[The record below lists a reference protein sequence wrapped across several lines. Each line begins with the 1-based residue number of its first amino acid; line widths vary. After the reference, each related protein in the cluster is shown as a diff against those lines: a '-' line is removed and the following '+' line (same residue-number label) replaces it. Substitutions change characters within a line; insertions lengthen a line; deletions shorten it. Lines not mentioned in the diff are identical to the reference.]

1 MKQITAILFLIFFCH
16 FNPLYSQTK
25 TPYEKKVDQIMT
37 EMCKAI
43 GVKNSLIQMALK
55 LNDWDIVRTSQ
66 DFAFKCKMMDKN
78 ELLVVVLATE
88 QKLKEAEKIKTEV
101 DFKKKK
107 GKEVKEKQQ
116 KEQQLSSNL
125 KRFSDLTKLKS
136 EIKSE
141 FLKWAKKGEF
151 ETNSEYQTRT
161 KYKEQVIDSISFEFI
176 SRRLNSLAQKDC
188 TNTDEVPYYIELLNY
203 NADMQMYNVDFVCR
217 SHTGFPYCGTY
228 QNYDERFS
236 GILNL
241 NTENAKKIKQLSGKY
256 RFFTNS
262 DADVIWFCNRAIN
275 YSVKLTDW
283 LISSNGY
290 FFPRKYEILN
300 ETIQINNQNST
311 PLNNLT
317 FNTSDLELTEYFNSS
332 HIINI
337 ENFNSRK
344 LLLKKEKM
352 IKLAENQVAENNL
365 DKALK
370 FYKEA
375 NLIQNTED
383 IKLKIEE
390 IDLKIIERKRK
401 ELITSAEQFLI
412 DGTAMSSVE
421 KLEKSKELFNQA
433 NKLKFI
439 ENDQFKIL
447 EIEEKIIKIKQNA
460 LIELAEQN
468 QKSGK
473 MSKSIENLEDAQKL
487 KQRNDLMIKIQEL
500 KKDRFTAISNHQK
513 LDSLFT
519 LVQSEKLKL
528 FNEIVTSSS
537 LDDIKNGYGLKYLD
551 CKTAIVTKIDSLW
564 SEISNNNSEI
574 NRNRN
579 LEVWDDKSEEF
590 IQKLN
595 EFRNELGKN
604 SNFEINVQK
613 ALLVKD
619 KKYLKIFKEDNVNV
633 IIDVILKTN

>member
-1 MKQITAILFLIFFCH
+1 MKQITAILFLTFFCH
-16 FNPLYSQTK
+16 FNSLYSQTK
-25 TPYEKKVDQIMT
+25 TPYEKKVDKIMT
-37 EMCKAI
+37 EMCKVI
-43 GVKNSLIQMALK
+43 GVENSLIQMALK

-107 GKEVKEKQQ
+107 VKEVKEKQQ

-141 FLKWAKKGEF
+141 FLKWVKKGEF

-161 KYKEQVIDSISFEFI
+161 KYKEQIIDSISFEFI
-176 SRRLNSLAQKDC
+176 SRRLNSLAQKDF

-203 NADMQMYNVDFVCR
+203 NADIQMYNVDFVCR

-236 GILNL
+236 VILNL

-317 FNTSDLELTEYFNSS
+317 FNTSELELTEYFNSS

-344 LLLKKEKM
+344 LLLKREKM
-352 IKLAENQVAENNL
+352 IKLAENQIAENNL

-421 KLEKSKELFNQA
+421 KLEKAKEFLNQA

-447 EIEEKIIKIKQNA
+447 EIEEKIIKIKQNT

-487 KQRNDLMIKIQEL
+487 KQRNDLMIKIQGL

-519 LVQSEKLKL
+519 LIQSEKLKL

-537 LDDIKNGYGLKYLD
+537 LDNIKNGYGLKYLE
-551 CKTAIVTKIDSLW
+551 CKTTIVDKIDSLW
-564 SEISNNNSEI
+564 SKISNNNSEI

-579 LEVWDDKSEEF
+579 REVWDDKSEELL
-590 IQKLN
+590 QKLN

-613 ALLVKD
+613 ALLEKD

-633 IIDVILKTN
+633 IIDAILKTN

>member
-1 MKQITAILFLIFFCH
+1 
-16 FNPLYSQTK
+16 
-25 TPYEKKVDQIMT
+25 
-37 EMCKAI
+37 
-43 GVKNSLIQMALK
+43 
-55 LNDWDIVRTSQ
+55 
-66 DFAFKCKMMDKN
+66 
-78 ELLVVVLATE
+78 
-88 QKLKEAEKIKTEV
+88 
-101 DFKKKK
+101 
-107 GKEVKEKQQ
+107 
-116 KEQQLSSNL
+116 
-125 KRFSDLTKLKS
+125 
-136 EIKSE
+136 
-141 FLKWAKKGEF
+141 
-151 ETNSEYQTRT
+151 
-161 KYKEQVIDSISFEFI
+161 
-176 SRRLNSLAQKDC
+176 
-188 TNTDEVPYYIELLNY
+188 
-203 NADMQMYNVDFVCR
+203 
-217 SHTGFPYCGTY
+217 
-228 QNYDERFS
+228 
-236 GILNL
+236 
-241 NTENAKKIKQLSGKY
+241 
-256 RFFTNS
+256 
-262 DADVIWFCNRAIN
+262 
-275 YSVKLTDW
+275 
-283 LISSNGY
+283 
-290 FFPRKYEILN
+290 
-300 ETIQINNQNST
+300 
-311 PLNNLT
+311 
-317 FNTSDLELTEYFNSS
+317 
-332 HIINI
+332 
-337 ENFNSRK
+337 
-344 LLLKKEKM
+344 M